1 MEIQSIITAFGII
14 LSFLGS
20 AIYIKSIINGKT
32 KPHFYTHF
40 VWAILTFIAFYAQI
54 VDKGGIGS
62 WITGVTT
69 LTILFTA
76 LLALKFGTKDVTK
89 SDKIILAATLLA
101 IIPWLMTSNPLWSV
115 IMVTLIDV
123 VAYYPT
129 IRKSWHKPH
138 EEALMSYTIGAI
150 KFLLSILALENITI
164 ITALYPLAIV
174 TANTFLISMC
184 LWRRKNLEKLS

>member
-1 MEIQSIITAFGII
+1 
-14 LSFLGS
+14 
-20 AIYIKSIINGKT
+20 
-32 KPHFYTHF
+32 
-40 VWAILTFIAFYAQI
+40 
-54 VDKGGIGS
+54 
-62 WITGVTT
+62 
-69 LTILFTA
+69 
-76 LLALKFGTKDVTK
+76 
-89 SDKIILAATLLA
+89 
-101 IIPWLMTSNPLWSV
+101 
-115 IMVTLIDV
+115 